1 MLLCV
6 GVKCTAAIHLFRG
19 RGMVIDKTYFKP
31 KTFCYLYSLLPT
43 PPTTHIV
50 SHLTQWHTLT
60 FLGLI
65 CLEVVRSFELIKKW
79 KAPWTKEV
87 PCAKQ
92 INLYNY
98 ELTSPRPSP
107 SPKSKPR
114 IPKSQ
119 NQKGKPYLT
128 KLTTPM
134 QLLHSSIAII
144 IIVQTQKEITFLSIR
159 DSNTS
164 SLRKGN

>member
-1 MLLCV
+1 MLFCV

-119 NQKGKPYLT
+119 NQKGKGEFGLWAVT
-128 KLTTPM
+128 KL
-134 QLLHSSIAII
+134 
-144 IIVQTQKEITFLSIR
+144 
-159 DSNTS
+159 
-164 SLRKGN
+164 LRLPYPLALAPTHPQPLEGLGG